1 MAHSYNCKVVVSGT
15 QVEVYEYNKPVWR
28 DFKKTGKNGRKVPN
42 QEPKQLDI
50 FEHLEIKKQKA
61 QFSINRTRTEIRR
74 LVNAN
79 PQLNKFMTLTFADN
93 ITDLATANYLFNKFI
108 LRMSYKYSSF
118 EYLAVPEFQKR
129 GAVHYHVL
137 CKLPF
142 VEITHIQ
149 TIWGHGFIKL
159 NRIDDVNNVGAY
171 VCKYLSK
178 DMFDERTFAK
188 KKFFRSQT
196 LKKAV
201 EILGWLAMKFIER
214 VLSFLTPVFEK
225 VFTSE
230 WTGEV
235 HYRAYTLE
243 FSPCINGVIPRF
255 MRDQDEIQRR
265 TTPELYCPV

>member
-1 MAHSYNCKVVVSGT
+1 MAHSYTCKVVVSGT
-15 QVEVYEYNKPVWR
+15 QVEVYEYKKPVWR
-28 DFKKTGKNGRKVPN
+28 DFKKTGNNRKVPHR
-42 QEPKQLDI
+42 ETKQLDI
-50 FEHLEIKKQKA
+50 FEQLEIKKQKA

-93 ITDLATANYLFNKFI
+93 VTDLATANYLFNKFI
-108 LRMSYKYSSF
+108 LRISYKYSSF

-142 VEITHIQ
+142 IEIPELQ
-149 TIWGHGFIKL
+149 AIWAHGFIKL
-159 NRIDDVNNVGAY
+159 NRIDNVNNVGAY

-178 DMFDERTFAK
+178 DMFDERTFGK

-196 LKKAV
+196 LTKAL
-201 EILGWLAMKFIER
+201 EILGWVAMKFIEYA
-214 VLSFLTPVFEK
+214 LSFLTPVFEK

-235 HYRAYTLE
+235 HYRAYTLAS
-243 FSPCINGVIPRF
+243 SPLINGVIPRF
-255 MRDQDEIQRR
+255 MFN
-265 TTPELYCPV
+265 PVW